1 MNVYVISSPTE
12 SNIMYPTLSQVI
24 EVVRQSSG
32 HHLKRIDVNTLIEA
46 DLDICGMDG
55 DALIE
60 DCEEA
65 FGVTLV
71 TEEDGYEKT
80 FSLAENEF
88 LFSTEGID
96 YFGVCRLIRR
106 LRGIQEPVI
115 RDLTVGELHAVLVK
129 AVKEQV
135 DHD

>member
-1 MNVYVISSPTE
+1 MN
-12 SNIMYPTLSQVI
+12 PTLSQVI

-32 HHLKRIDVNTLIEA
+32 HHRKRIDENTLIEA

-80 FSLAENEF
+80 FSLAETSFF
-88 LFSTEGID
+88 LAP
-96 YFGVCRLIRR
+96 R
-106 LRGIQEPVI
+106 
-115 RDLTVGELHAVLVK
+115 A
-129 AVKEQV
+129 
-135 DHD
+135 

>member
-1 MNVYVISSPTE
+1 
-12 SNIMYPTLSQVI
+12 MYPTLSQVI
-24 EVVRQSSG
+24 EVVRHSSG
-32 HHLKRIDVNTLIEA
+32 HHRNHIDANTLIEA

-60 DCEEA
+60 DCEAA
-65 FGVTLV
+65 FGVTLI
-71 TEEDGYEKT
+71 TEEDGYETT

-96 YFGVCRLIRR
+96 YFGICRLIRR
-106 LRGIQEPVI
+106 IRGIQEPVI

>member
-1 MNVYVISSPTE
+1 
-12 SNIMYPTLSQVI
+12 MYPTLSQVI

-32 HHLKRIDVNTLIEA
+32 HLRKRIDENTLIEA

-60 DCEEA
+60 DCEAA
-65 FGVTLV
+65 FDVTLV
-71 TEEDGYEKT
+71 TEDGYEKT

-96 YFGVCRLIRR
+96 YFGICRLIRR
-106 LRGIQEPVI
+106 LRGIPEPVI

-129 AVKEQV
+129 AVREQIN
-135 DHD
+135 HD

>member
-1 MNVYVISSPTE
+1 MQ
-12 SNIMYPTLSQVI
+12 PTLTHVI

-32 HHLKRIDVNTLIEA
+32 HHRKHIDENTLIEA

-96 YFGVCRLIRR
+96 YFGICRLIRR
-106 LRGIQEPVI
+106 LRGIPEPVI

-129 AVKEQV
+129 AVREQIH
-135 DHD
+135 HD

>member
-1 MNVYVISSPTE
+1 
-12 SNIMYPTLSQVI
+12 
-24 EVVRQSSG
+24 
-32 HHLKRIDVNTLIEA
+32 
-46 DLDICGMDG
+46 MDG

-60 DCEEA
+60 DCEAA

-71 TEEDGYEKT
+71 TEEDGYEKI

-96 YFGVCRLIRR
+96 YFGICRLVRR
-106 LRGIQEPVI
+106 LRGIPEPVI

-129 AVKEQV
+129 AVKKRIH
-135 DHD
+135 HD

>member
-1 MNVYVISSPTE
+1 
-12 SNIMYPTLSQVI
+12 MYSTLSQVI

-32 HHLKRIDVNTLIEA
+32 HHRKRIDVNTLIEA

-96 YFGVCRLIRR
+96 YFGICRLIRR
-106 LRGIQEPVI
+106 LRGIPEPVI
-115 RDLTVGELHAVLVK
+115 RDLTVGELNAVLVK

-135 DHD
+135 HHD

>member
-32 HHLKRIDVNTLIEA
+32 HLRKRIDENTLIEA

-60 DCEEA
+60 DCEAA
-65 FGVTLV
+65 FDVTLV
-71 TEEDGYEKT
+71 TEDGYEKT

-96 YFGVCRLIRR
+96 YFGICRLIRR
-106 LRGIQEPVI
+106 LRGIPEPVI
-115 RDLTVGELHAVLVK
+115 RDLTVSELHAVLVK
-129 AVKEQV
+129 AVREQIN
-135 DHD
+135 HD

>member
-1 MNVYVISSPTE
+1 MNVYVISVPKE
-12 SNIMYPTLSQVI
+12 FNIMQPTLSQVI

-32 HHLKRIDVNTLIEA
+32 HNRKHIDENTLIEA

-80 FSLAENEF
+80 FSLAE
-88 LFSTEGID
+88 
-96 YFGVCRLIRR
+96 
-106 LRGIQEPVI
+106 
-115 RDLTVGELHAVLVK
+115 K
-129 AVKEQV
+129 
-135 DHD
+135 

>member
-1 MNVYVISSPTE
+1 MH
-12 SNIMYPTLSQVI
+12 PTLSQVI

-32 HHLKRIDVNTLIEA
+32 HLRKRIDENTLIEA

-96 YFGVCRLIRR
+96 NFGICRLIRR
-106 LRGIQEPVI
+106 LRGVPEPVI

-129 AVKEQV
+129 AAKEQIH
-135 DHD
+135 HD

>member
-1 MNVYVISSPTE
+1 
-12 SNIMYPTLSQVI
+12 MYPTLSQVI

-32 HHLKRIDVNTLIEA
+32 HPRKRIDENTLIEA

-55 DALIE
+55 DVLIE
-60 DCEEA
+60 DCEAA

-96 YFGVCRLIRR
+96 YFGICRLIRR
-106 LRGIQEPVI
+106 LRGIPEPVI

-135 DHD
+135 HHY

>member
-1 MNVYVISSPTE
+1 MQ
-12 SNIMYPTLSQVI
+12 PTLSQVI

-32 HHLKRIDVNTLIEA
+32 HNRKHIDENTLIEA

-60 DCEEA
+60 DCEET

-71 TEEDGYEKT
+71 TKEDGYEKT

-96 YFGVCRLIRR
+96 YFGICRLIRR
-106 LRGIQEPVI
+106 LRGVPEPVI

-129 AVKEQV
+129 AAKEQIH
-135 DHD
+135 HD

>member
-1 MNVYVISSPTE
+1 ML
-12 SNIMYPTLSQVI
+12 PTLSQVI

-32 HHLKRIDVNTLIEA
+32 HHRKHIDENTLIEA
-46 DLDICGMDG
+46 DLQICGMEG

-60 DCEEA
+60 DCEVA

-96 YFGVCRLIRR
+96 YFGICRLIRW
-106 LRGIQEPVI
+106 LRRIPEPVI

-129 AVKEQV
+129 AVREQTH
-135 DHD
+135 HD

>member
-1 MNVYVISSPTE
+1 ML
-12 SNIMYPTLSQVI
+12 PTLSQVI

-32 HHLKRIDVNTLIEA
+32 HYHKHIDANTLIEA

-55 DALIE
+55 EALIE
-60 DCEEA
+60 DCEAA

-80 FSLAENEF
+80 FSLADNEL

-96 YFGVCRLIRR
+96 YFGICRLIRR
-106 LRGIQEPVI
+106 IRGIPEPVI
-115 RDLTVGELHAVLVK
+115 RDLTVGELHAVLIK
-129 AVKEQV
+129 AVKEQIK
-135 DHD
+135 HE

>member
-1 MNVYVISSPTE
+1 ML
-12 SNIMYPTLSQVI
+12 PTLSQVI

-32 HHLKRIDVNTLIEA
+32 HYHKHIDANTLIEA

-55 DALIE
+55 EALIE
-60 DCEEA
+60 DCEAA

-80 FSLAENEF
+80 FSLADNEL

-96 YFGVCRLIRR
+96 YFG
-106 LRGIQEPVI
+106 
-115 RDLTVGELHAVLVK
+115 
-129 AVKEQV
+129 
-135 DHD
+135 

>member
-1 MNVYVISSPTE
+1 
-12 SNIMYPTLSQVI
+12 
-24 EVVRQSSG
+24 
-32 HHLKRIDVNTLIEA
+32 
-46 DLDICGMDG
+46 MDG

-96 YFGVCRLIRR
+96 YFGICRLVRR
-106 LRGIQEPVI
+106 LLGIPEPVI
-115 RDLTVGELHAVLVK
+115 RNLTVGELHAVLVK
-129 AVKEQV
+129 TVKDQI
-135 DHD
+135 HHN